1 MKSILKAISWF
12 ENGRPKMSAQ
22 KRDEIA
28 AFYEKHKDKNIE
40 VVFRV
45 LPRRSSNQ
53 NRYLWGC
60 IYPALTECLN
70 EYGNEFDDEATHEFC
85 KKRFNEKQVIG
96 PGGEVIDTIGGT
108 TTELNNEEFFN
119 EYIEK
124 IRRFMAEEFG
134 RTVEDPGQQSIM
146 FASYDNDLKTVIVE

>member
-1 MKSILKAISWF
+1 MKTTLKAISWF
-12 ENGRPKMSAQ
+12 DGTPKMSPQ
-22 KRDEIA
+22 KRDEIT

-40 VVFRV
+40 IVFRV

-53 NRYLWGC
+53 NRYLWGVV
-60 IYPALTECLN
+60 YPALTESLN
-70 EYGNEFDDEATHEFC
+70 EYGNEFDDESTHEFC
-85 KKRFNEKQVIG
+85 KKRFNAKEVIG